1 MNGKHKKIEEV
12 IFLGAGASAADGAS
26 TQHMLFKDYFENY
39 TPDHPWDNDLRQFFM
54 DFFGINTIDN
64 LNHADFPTFEEVLGI
79 LEISLNRYESFKNYP
94 LIPQDPKVQKIREQ
108 IIFLIA
114 RTLKDKLRDG
124 RPNHDA
130 LISRM
135 KRHQLRTTAFVSLNY
150 DILIDNALTEKNDL
164 IDLDYGIQFTNFDK
178 KGDWHKPHVNRT
190 TKLFKLHGSLNWLYC
205 PTCISLTITPKEKSV
220 AALYHSTIADT
231 PINCQ
236 CCQTKMIPIIIPP
249 TFFKVMSNHFLQQI
263 WRETEKV
270 LMETKRIVFC
280 GYSFPDADVHIKY
293 LLKRVEV
300 NRGTTPEIYIFN
312 NHIGKPGEIKQQ
324 EKKRYERFFA
334 EKRKVNYLDK
344 SFEDFCNDGII
355 S

>member
-1 MNGKHKKIEEV
+1 
-12 IFLGAGASAADGAS
+12 
-26 TQHMLFKDYFENY
+26 
-39 TPDHPWDNDLRQFFM
+39 M

-135 KRHQLRTTAFVSLNY
+135 KRPQLRTTAFVSLNY

-249 TFFKVMSNHFLQQI
+249 TFSRLCRTIFYNKSGVKQKKCLWKQKESSFVATRFLMQMFTSNTFSRGLKLIGEQPQKSI
-263 WRETEKV
+263 SSITILENPGRSNNKRRKDMKGSSQKNEK
-270 LMETKRIVFC
+270 
-280 GYSFPDADVHIKY
+280 S
-293 LLKRVEV
+293 
-300 NRGTTPEIYIFN
+300 TTST
-312 NHIGKPGEIKQQ
+312 NHS
-324 EKKRYERFFA
+324 RTFA
-334 EKRKVNYLDK
+334 TM
-344 SFEDFCNDGII
+344 G
-355 S
+355 